1 LTREQIIVKCNLGGI
16 AYGRI
21 SDMEQLSNHPQNLY
35 MNVETP
41 NGIIQVLAS
50 GAQHDGKLPQ
60 AGSIPRI
67 DENGATIRKE
77 FK

>member
-1 LTREQIIVKCNLGGI
+1 
-16 AYGRI
+16 
-21 SDMEQLSNHPQNLY
+21 MEQLSNHPQNLY
-35 MNVETP
+35 MDVETS

-60 AGSIPRI
+60 AGSIPKI
-67 DENGATIRKE
+67 DEDGATIRKE